1 LKIWV
6 YGYYLWS
13 VKTTMEISDNLLLQA
28 KKVAKEEN
36 VTLRSLTEEGLRKVL
51 EDRALREPASFKPV
65 TFKGNGLKPEFQD
78 AGWEAFR
85 AAAYEG
91 HGG

>member
-1 LKIWV
+1 
-6 YGYYLWS
+6 
-13 VKTTMEISDNLLLQA
+13 MDISDNLLLQA
-28 KKVAKEEN
+28 KRVARKEN

-51 EDRALREPASFKPV
+51 EDRAQRQPAPFKPV
-65 TFKGNGLKPEFQD
+65 TFKGNGLKPEFHD